1 MTTPER
7 RPIATLQAPYRRE
20 IRLEEAVFE
29 SGMKMCRMVVR
40 EGHRITQVDLDRE
53 TAAALGRHV
62 SAWAAAQ
69 DAPEGGR

>member
-1 MTTPER
+1 
-7 RPIATLQAPYRRE
+7 
-20 IRLEEAVFE
+20 
-29 SGMKMCRMVVR
+29 MVVR